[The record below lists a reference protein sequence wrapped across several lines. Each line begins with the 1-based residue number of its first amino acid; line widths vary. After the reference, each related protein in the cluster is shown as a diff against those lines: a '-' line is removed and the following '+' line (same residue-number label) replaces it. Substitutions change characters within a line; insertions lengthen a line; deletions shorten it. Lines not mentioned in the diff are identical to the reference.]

1 MIPYVITHSTVKQ
14 MVAKYTMYK
23 PSCKIGQEVNKTPTQ
38 SELSMQTRKCKHKNP
53 KTISERVL
61 GSFILHLSTL
71 RDQRLVTANLNERI

>member
-14 MVAKYTMYK
+14 MVAKYTIYK

-53 KTISERVL
+53 KQFQKEYLALLFYIYL
-61 GSFILHLSTL
+61 L
-71 RDQRLVTANLNERI
+71 